1 MKKLVILLLILVV
14 FLSGCST
21 SGTTGLVGSGTQG
34 VIIKSFSP
42 SDTTVEPKTP
52 VLLTLLVSNVGSQKA
67 TNVNTQLMGLTDEW
81 SIPDGRSQFIGDLFG
96 TDPSR
101 GVTQGEERAIT
112 WTLTGPQ
119 KNVQLSYEATVRVTY
134 TYTSEASGMVK
145 AVSSDYYQQKK
156 VKSEIQSPKST
167 GGPLTI
173 TPKMTS
179 VSVSGGSM
187 PIRFE
192 IQNSGGGRVY
202 SGGSPTVGNLDRLT
216 VSVQGASCSRTD
228 VRLIQGKSAVL
239 YCTINAGG
247 ISDFKL
253 VPFTLSTTYN
263 YFVDSTTTITVL
275 PKAPY

>member
-14 FLSGCST
+14 FLSGCS
-21 SGTTGLVGSGTQG
+21 SGTTSLVGSGTQG

-42 SDTTVEPKTP
+42 SDTTVEPNTP

-67 TNVNTQLMGLTDEW
+67 TGVNANLMGLTDEW

-101 GVTQGEERAIT
+101 GVTQGEERAVT

-134 TYTSEASGMVK
+134 TYTSEVSGMVK

-156 VKSEIQSPKST
+156 VKSEIQSPKNT

-202 SGGSPTVGNLDRLT
+202 SGGSPSVGNLDRLS
-216 VSVQGASCSRTD
+216 VSVSGASCSRTS
-228 VRLIQGKSAVL
+228 VTLIQGKSAVL
-239 YCTINAGG
+239 YCTINTGG

-263 YFVDSTTTITVL
+263 YFVDSTTSISVL